1 MLARIIKQNGNR
13 VFEIDGKTYLPAAFR
28 SFRPT
33 PANVSLFY
41 RNGIRLFQMQCS
53 GRNSTLGLPYS
64 NYGAAWVGD
73 HRYDFSALDRQ
84 MEMFMKFAPEGY
96 FMLMVQLDMPD
107 WWRKENNCP
116 WDSYLQIGEA
126 LLEEKWI
133 SDACDYLQAFLRYA
147 EETYGDRVFAYS
159 FSAGCATEWFDQ
171 WYYDSI
177 SDRKAADYREKT
189 GDPDAPVPT
198 IADIRSTDFPSLRQD
213 DNAVYRYQ
221 KYCADLIPD
230 LILLF
235 ARCAQEVLNHRK
247 IVGLF
252 FGYSDL
258 PLHWQNQT
266 ATNGYEKV
274 WASPD
279 IDMLFSPAAYQTRKL
294 DQVSS
299 YQYLVDSISV
309 HDKLY
314 LHEIDHRTYLAQY
327 PMDNFGM
334 MYTDYKNEEETIT
347 VLRREL
353 CAAAVKDGAL
363 WWFDFMG
370 GYYASPGL
378 EAELRTEMDV
388 LQKLYAMPHKSVSE
402 IAVFADPMSFLR
414 MHDETRMPQDC
425 VFHNRDSLH
434 NCGAPY
440 DYFNLKDLTSIDL
453 TQYKMFVFL
462 NAVEMTDEVKETIR
476 TKLADKTKV
485 WLYAPNYA
493 AGGMD
498 EVCSI
503 RLREINL
510 PEGKV
515 QYGSDCF
522 GFTDPASPMFA
533 VDDAEAD
540 ILASYTDGTP
550 ACARKGTD
558 VYIPVGNVPSALW
571 RELART
577 AGVHIY
583 CDTPGALYADS
594 RFVARQTVWETD
606 ITVRMPFD
614 CTVEELFSGKTY
626 RTVNKEL
633 RYREENGAV
642 RLFLICEKLTG
653 EQR

>member
-1 MLARIIKQNGNR
+1 MLARIVKQNGNR
-13 VFEIDGKTYLPAAFR
+13 VFEIDGKIYFPAAFR

-53 GRNSTLGLPYS
+53 GLNSTLSLPYS

-73 HRYDFSALDRQ
+73 HNYNFSALDRQ
-84 MEMFMKFAPEGY
+84 LEMFMKFAPDGY
-96 FMLMVQLDMPD
+96 FMLMVQLDMPE
-107 WWRKENNCP
+107 WWRKENDCP
-116 WDSYLQIGEA
+116 WNSYSQLGEA
-126 LLEEKWI
+126 LLEEKWVQ
-133 SDACDYLQAFLRYA
+133 DACDYLQAFIRYA
-147 EETYGDRVFAYS
+147 EDKYGDRVFAYS

-171 WYYDSI
+171 SGYDRI
-177 SDRKAADYREKT
+177 SERKIEDYRKKT
-189 GDPDAPVPT
+189 GVPDAQVPT
-198 IADIRSTDFPSLRQD
+198 ISDIRSTEFPSLRCD
-213 DNAVYRYQ
+213 DNIVYRYQ
-221 KYCADLIPD
+221 KYCSDLIPD
-230 LILLF
+230 LILRF
-235 ARCAQEVLNHRK
+235 ARCAQEVLNHQK
-247 IVGLF
+247 ILGLF
-252 FGYSDL
+252 FGYTDQ
-258 PLHWQNQT
+258 PIHWQNQT

-299 YQYLVDSISV
+299 YQYLVDSLSV

-378 EAELRTEMDV
+378 EEELRIEMDI
-388 LQKLYAMPHKSVSE
+388 LQKLYALPHKSVAE

-414 MHDETRMPQDC
+414 LHDETLMPQDL
-425 VFHNRDSLH
+425 VWHNRDSLH

-440 DYFNLKDLTSIDL
+440 DYYNLKDLTSIDL
-453 TQYKMFVFL
+453 SQYKMVVFL
-462 NAVEMTDEVKETIR
+462 NAVEMPEDVKDVIR
-476 TKLADKTKV
+476 TELANRTKV
-485 WLYAPNYA
+485 WLYAPNWGT
-493 AGGMD
+493 GGMA
-498 EVCSI
+498 EVCPI
-503 RLREINL
+503 RLRETDL

-515 QYGSDCF
+515 QYGDDCF
-522 GFTDPASPMFA
+522 GFSNPVSPMFA
-533 VDDAEAD
+533 VEDPDAE

-550 ACARKGTD
+550 ACGRKGND

-571 RELART
+571 RDLART
-577 AGVHIY
+577 AVVHMY
-583 CDTPGALYADS
+583 SDTPGALYADS
-594 RFVARQTVWETD
+594 RFVARQTIWEKD
-606 ITVRMPFD
+606 ITIHMPFD
-614 CTVEELFSGKTY
+614 CTVEELFSGEMYCTE
-626 RTVNKEL
+626 NKEL
-633 RYREENGAV
+633 RYHEENGAV
-642 RLFLICEKLTG
+642 RLFVIREKN
-653 EQR
+653 